1 MAEQLNFSE
10 VNLQVTGSSSRVK
23 DEIVQ
28 FCVFQDCL
36 VGQDSMIVIFFGSC
50 SVNVW
55 NKGLL
60 VRLAEALIDICAQ
73 HVRPT
78 TWMSWLKSSADLD
91 STPSRGTRRYLDLS
105 PLFGY
110 SLFPSFTISVRVRWF
125 TRVTYSVF
133 IRSRLL
139 HFFDGPFRGIMV
151 VTIVAVFDASLTRL
165 SISELNSPF
174 VSFVTIDLIS
184 SEYAS
189 RAGSEYWMVLSLVIQ

>member
-10 VNLQVTGSSSRVK
+10 VSLQVTGSSSRVK

-28 FCVFQDCL
+28 FCVFQDSF
-36 VGQDSMIVIFFGSC
+36 VGQDSVIVIFVGSC

-55 NKGLL
+55 NKGLV
-60 VRLAEALIDICAQ
+60 VRPAEALIDICAQ
-73 HVRPT
+73 QVRPT
-78 TWMSWLKSSADLD
+78 MWMSWLKSSADLD

-105 PLFGY
+105 PVFGY
-110 SLFPSFTISVRVRWF
+110 SLFPSFTISVRVRWS

-151 VTIVAVFDASLTRL
+151 VTMVAVLDASLIML
-165 SISELNSPF
+165 SISELNNPF
-174 VSFVTIDLIS
+174 VSCVTIDLIS
-184 SEYAS
+184 SE
-189 RAGSEYWMVLSLVIQ
+189 